1 MHRRVLGGTMG
12 FENAPLISSF
22 LTVFG
27 LGGHLLSE
35 NVDNG
40 KHVIG

>member
-1 MHRRVLGGTMG
+1 MG
-12 FENAPLISSF
+12 LENTPLISWGPSF

-40 KHVIG
+40 KRVNG